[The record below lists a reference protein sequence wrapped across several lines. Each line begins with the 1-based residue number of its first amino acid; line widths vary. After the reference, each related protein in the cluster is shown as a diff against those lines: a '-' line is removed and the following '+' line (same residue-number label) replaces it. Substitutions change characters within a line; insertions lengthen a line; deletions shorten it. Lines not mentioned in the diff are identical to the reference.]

1 MIQRVQS
8 LFLFFAVLLNTVILF
23 YAPIFI
29 NSEKNLTIMKDLQN
43 RFPSLLLLI
52 STLLVLFA
60 IFQFKNRLRQ
70 LMIVNLSRLS
80 IAISFFLLIIFK
92 EEGNQ
97 LYYGSFLL
105 ILPYIILLLSAYF
118 IKKDEKLV
126 KSADRIR

>member
-8 LFLFFAVLLNTVILF
+8 LFLFFAALLNMIIHY

-29 NSEKNLTIMKDLQN
+29 NSEDTIRMIDLQN
-43 RFPSLLLLI
+43 YFPSLLLYT
-52 STLLVLFA
+52 STLLSLFA

-80 IAISFFLLIIFK
+80 ISISFFLLIIFK

-105 ILPYIILLLSAYF
+105 IFPYIILLISSYF

-126 KSADRIR
+126 RSADRIR

>member
-8 LFLFFAVLLNTVILF
+8 LFLFFSAIINLVILF

-29 NSEKNLTIMKDLQN
+29 NTEDKIIMIDLQY
-43 RFPSLLLLI
+43 PSLLLLL
-52 STLLVLFA
+52 SALLSFFA

-92 EEGNQ
+92 EKGNQ

-105 ILPYIILLLSAYF
+105 ILPYIILLISSYF

-126 KSADRIR
+126 RSADRIR

>member
-8 LFLFFAVLLNTVILF
+8 LFLFFAALLNTVILF

-29 NSEKNLTIMKDLQN
+29 SSEEKKIIIMKDLQY
-43 RFPSLLLLI
+43 PSLLLVL
-52 STLLVLFA
+52 STLLALFS

-70 LMIVNLSRLS
+70 LMIVNLSKLS
-80 IAISFFLLIIFK
+80 IFISFFLLIIFK

-105 ILPYIILLLSAYF
+105 ILPYIILLISSYF

-126 KSADRIR
+126 RSADRIR

>member
-8 LFLFFAVLLNTVILF
+8 LFLFFAAIISIVILF
-23 YAPIFI
+23 YPPIFI
-29 NSEKNLTIMKDLQN
+29 DSEENLTIMRDLQN
-43 RFPSLLLLI
+43 RFPSLLLVL
-52 STLLVLFA
+52 STLLALFA

-70 LMIVNLSRLS
+70 LMIVNISRLS

-105 ILPYIILLLSAYF
+105 ILPYIILLISSYF

-126 KSADRIR
+126 RSADRIR

>member
-8 LFLFFAVLLNTVILF
+8 LFLFFAAIINLVILF

-29 NSEKNLTIMKDLQN
+29 NFEEKIRMIDLQY
-43 RFPSLLLLI
+43 PSLFLLL
-52 STLLVLFA
+52 STLLALFA

-105 ILPYIILLLSAYF
+105 ILPYIILLISSYF

-126 KSADRIR
+126 RSADRIR

>member
-8 LFLFFAVLLNTVILF
+8 LFLFFAALLNTVILF

-29 NSEKNLTIMKDLQN
+29 SSEEKKIIMKDLQY
-43 RFPSLLLLI
+43 PSLLLVL
-52 STLLVLFA
+52 STLLALFA

-80 IAISFFLLIIFK
+80 IAISFFILIIFK
-92 EEGNQ
+92 AEGNQ

-105 ILPYIILLLSAYF
+105 ILPYIILLISSYF

-126 KSADRIR
+126 RSADRIR

>member
-8 LFLFFAVLLNTVILF
+8 LFLFFAALLNLVILF

-29 NSEKNLTIMKDLQN
+29 NSEKNLTIMKDLQY
-43 RFPSLLLLI
+43 PSLLLVL
-52 STLLVLFA
+52 STLLSLFA

-105 ILPYIILLLSAYF
+105 ILPYIILLISSYF

-126 KSADRIR
+126 RSADRIR

>member
-8 LFLFFAVLLNTVILF
+8 LFLFFSAIINLVILF
-23 YAPIFI
+23 YAPIFTE
-29 NSEKNLTIMKDLQN
+29 EKIRMIDLQY
-43 RFPSLLLLI
+43 PSLLLLL
-52 STLLVLFA
+52 STLLALFA

-105 ILPYIILLLSAYF
+105 ILPYIILLISSYF

-126 KSADRIR
+126 RSADRIR

>member
-8 LFLFFAVLLNTVILF
+8 LFLFFSAIINLVILF

-29 NSEKNLTIMKDLQN
+29 NAEETIRMIDLQY
-43 RFPSLLLLI
+43 PSLLLLL
-52 STLLVLFA
+52 STLLALFA

-105 ILPYIILLLSAYF
+105 ILPYIILLISSYF

-126 KSADRIR
+126 RSADRIR